1 MSVYTKINKRL
12 AGVDDSIKIIY
23 IKYST
28 QSKINRVLVFINLQ
42 VTNVYN
48 LYEFLKGIQCRT
60 DYVLTVQSYI
70 PFSN

>member
-48 LYEFLKGIQCRT
+48 LYEFLKGI
-60 DYVLTVQSYI
+60 
-70 PFSN
+70 